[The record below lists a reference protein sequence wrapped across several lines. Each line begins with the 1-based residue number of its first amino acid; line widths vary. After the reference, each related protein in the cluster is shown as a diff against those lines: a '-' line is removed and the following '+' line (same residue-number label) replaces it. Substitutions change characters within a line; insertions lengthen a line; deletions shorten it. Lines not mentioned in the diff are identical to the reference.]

1 MSTPFLSPIERPRSP
16 LLRLM
21 FAFCRRQFGKVPTP
35 FAVFSARMPVGF
47 LGFYTKINR
56 LDRKLT
62 LPAETVV
69 LVRETVA
76 GTNGC
81 LFCQD
86 VTRWYALSKGVVS
99 AERLDALPQY
109 RSSGL
114 FTEAERAALDYVRE
128 VAEDK
133 HVRPETFE
141 RLARHYG
148 ERQICDL
155 VWLVASEHVYN
166 ITNHAL
172 NIGSDG
178 FCELR
183 PPRPTE
189 TTRSAPVA

>member
-1 MSTPFLSPIERPRSP
+1 MTTPFLPPIEKPRGRV
-16 LLRLM
+16 LRLM
-21 FAFCRRQFGKVPTP
+21 FAVCRRQFGKVPTP
-35 FAVFSARMPVGF
+35 FTVFSARMPVAF

-62 LPAETVV
+62 LPAGTVV
-69 LVRETVA
+69 LVRERVA
-76 GTNGC
+76 GANGC

-86 VTRWYALSKGVVS
+86 VTRWYALQKRVVG
-99 AERLDALPQY
+99 AERLDALPAY
-109 RSSGL
+109 ATSPL
-114 FTEAERAALDYVRE
+114 FSEAERAALDYVGE
-128 VAEDK
+128 VARDR

-141 RLARHYG
+141 RLAGHYD

-183 PPRPTE
+183 PPAPAAPAAT
-189 TTRSAPVA
+189 SA